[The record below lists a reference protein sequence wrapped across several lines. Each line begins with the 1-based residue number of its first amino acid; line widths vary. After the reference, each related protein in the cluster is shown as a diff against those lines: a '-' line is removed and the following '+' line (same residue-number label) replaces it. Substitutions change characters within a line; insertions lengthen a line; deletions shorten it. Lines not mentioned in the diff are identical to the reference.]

1 MRVLIAGAG
10 PTGLTLGIDLARRG
24 VDVRVVD
31 KADGFFAGSRGDGI
45 QPRTLEVF
53 DDLGVLDA
61 VLAQGAPPAPIR
73 VHLDGQF
80 VGTRRMAEP
89 REATPDVPQPN
100 PWVLGQSQ
108 LEAILR
114 ARLAEFGVR
123 VELGTELVGLSQDA
137 DGLTARLSTGGGRP
151 AAGGAG
157 AAGSGGVGSGGVVE
171 EIRVDFL
178 VGADGGASFVR
189 KAVGVAFPGTT
200 DEAFRV
206 LVGDVAAPGLD
217 PGSGHWFASAADPM
231 SGIALTPLPGTG
243 CFQYISRLG
252 ADDDAS
258 LGTMQAALD
267 GFCAGVQLTGHGGW
281 STVWR
286 PNVRLAEH
294 YRVGRVFLAGDA
306 AHVHPPTGGQGMNTG
321 VQDAYNLGWKLA
333 SGDEALLATYEP
345 ERRTVAARVLGVS
358 TELLARYAEG
368 RADAHKRGPEGFGL
382 DITYRAADATGDTL
396 AVGDRAPDAPLLDAH
411 GKHVRLF
418 DLFRGPHATRLVFGR
433 QGTEGDEH
441 TYTLLRGTAA
451 GHAGDAGDVGD
462 AAGAADLRLFVDAE
476 GHAFA
481 AYAAAAGD
489 GILIRPDGYVAEI
502 VRH

>member
-1 MRVLIAGAG
+1 MRVLIAGGG

-31 KADGFFAGSRGDGI
+31 KADAFSEGSRGDGI

-53 DDLGVLDA
+53 DDLGVLGA
-61 VLAQGAPPAPIR
+61 VQAEGAAPAPIR
-73 VHLDGQF
+73 VHLDGRF
-80 VGTRRMAEP
+80 VGTRRMTEP

-114 ARLAEFGVR
+114 ARLAGFGVR
-123 VELGTELVGLSQDA
+123 VELGTELIGLSQDA
-137 DGLTARLSTGGGRP
+137 DGVTARLSVGGGRP
-151 AAGGAG
+151 TAGDAGAG
-157 AAGSGGVGSGGVVE
+157 VE
-171 EIRVDFL
+171 EIRVDYL
-178 VGADGGASFVR
+178 VGADGGAGFVR

-217 PGSGHWFASAADPM
+217 PESGHWFASAADPM
-231 SGIALTPLPGTG
+231 TGVALTPLPGTG
-243 CFQYISRLG
+243 YFQYIARLG
-252 ADDDAS
+252 AGDDAS
-258 LGTMQAALD
+258 LETMQAALD
-267 GFCAGVQLTGHGGW
+267 AFSAGVELTGHGW

-382 DITYRAADATGDTL
+382 DITYRSVTAADPTATDADPTATADGESGGL
-396 AVGDRAPDAPLLDAH
+396 AVGDRAPDAPLRDAH
-411 GKHVRLF
+411 GKHIRLF

-433 QGTEGDEH
+433 QGTDASRCGEADEY
-441 TYTLLRGTAA
+441 TYTLVRAA
-451 GHAGDAGDVGD
+451 D
-462 AAGAADLRLFVDAE
+462 AADRPYLFVDAE

-481 AYAAAAGD
+481 AYAASAGD
-489 GILIRPDGYVAEI
+489 SILIRPDGYVGEI
-502 VRH
+502 VRG